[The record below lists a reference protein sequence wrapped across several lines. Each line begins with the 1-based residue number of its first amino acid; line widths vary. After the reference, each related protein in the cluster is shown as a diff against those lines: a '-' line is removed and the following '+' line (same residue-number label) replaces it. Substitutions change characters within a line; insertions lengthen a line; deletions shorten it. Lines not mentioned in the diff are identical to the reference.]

1 MLTRAAGLRG
11 LSAALP
17 ELREAVAR
25 ARDSLEQVRPLYR
38 EGRQSVLDVL
48 RAEEAVARL
57 EEARLETVYRQRSE
71 WASLRAAQGLF
82 DAEAVAVL
90 SRSLEVSR

>member
-1 MLTRAAGLRG
+1 
-11 LSAALP
+11 
-17 ELREAVAR
+17 LREALAR

-57 EEARLETVYRQRSE
+57 EEACLETIYRQRAD
-71 WASLRAAQGLF
+71 WASLLAAQGRF
-82 DAEAVAVL
+82 DAAAVDAL
-90 SRSLEVSR
+90 SRSLEKSR

>member
-1 MLTRAAGLRG
+1 
-11 LSAALP
+11 
-17 ELREAVAR
+17 AR
-25 ARDSLEQVRPLYR
+25 ARESLKQVRPLYR

-57 EEARLETVYRQRSE
+57 EETRLEALYRQRAE

-82 DAEAVAVL
+82 DDAAVATL
-90 SRSLEVSR
+90 TLSLEKSR